1 MAVPGNTNFITCNM
15 CFARNPLG
23 VAFCQD
29 CGAKLDESSEGSDQE
44 VYADLARANLLRMR
58 GQRKESIDVVL
69 GILRRFPN
77 NVSAHTLLGD
87 IYYEQDDLKQAAE
100 WYEMAVD
107 LNPEGLHEKE
117 MLARIQS
124 RLKEREARQSV
135 QNLGVP
141 QKQTFPLW
149 YIGVMAGLILVIG
162 VGAFAAGR
170 GAGGSA
176 PAKGAVAP
184 LVVPATQEPAAPNA
198 IAATP
203 VEDDAAALTALQRG
217 QSGLKL
223 IAAQVDPSSGEI
235 TVTAEANPDQP
246 ADVVALSL
254 AADVFVFRPDTKAAT
269 LRLVRDGKLT
279 FVGRITRDQYDEA
292 QSLSAR
298 NMALE
303 QLAAQVFTGAWTDGR
318 APVAGSPTR
327 PAVETTDSGAA
338 STATPDNPAPNQPAP
353 ETPPQEFQEAPAEP
367 QGTESRRIGM

>member
-15 CFARNPLG
+15 CFTRNPVG

-107 LNPEGLHEKE
+107 LNPDGLHEKE
-117 MLARIQS
+117 MLTRIQS

-176 PAKGAVAP
+176 PTQGAVAP

-203 VEDDAAALTALQRG
+203 VEDDAAVLTALQRG

-223 IAAQVDPSSGEI
+223 IAAQIDPLNGEI
-235 TVTAEANPDQP
+235 IVTAEANPDQP

-254 AADVFVFRPDTKAAT
+254 AADVFVFRPETKAAT
-269 LRLVRDGKLT
+269 LRLVREGKLT

-298 NMALE
+298 NMALD

-327 PAVETTDSGAA
+327 PAPETTDSAA
-338 STATPDNPAPNQPAP
+338 TSTPTPENPAPTQPAP
-353 ETPPQEFQEAPAEP
+353 ESTPQESEEAPAEP
-367 QGTESRRIGM
+367 RAPESRRIGM